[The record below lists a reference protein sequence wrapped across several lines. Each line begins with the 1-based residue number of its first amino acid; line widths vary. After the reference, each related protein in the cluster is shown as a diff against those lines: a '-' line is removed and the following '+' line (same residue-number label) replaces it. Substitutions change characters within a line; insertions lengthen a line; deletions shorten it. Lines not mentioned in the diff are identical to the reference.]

1 MLRHLLGPKARYD
14 ALVSSNTAKEDTK
27 NKAGAKDQS
36 DQWTKEQKRV

>member
-14 ALVSSNTAKEDTK
+14 ALVSSNTAKDTK

-36 DQWTKEQKRV
+36 DQWTKEQKRVY